1 MAYNFTGCLKYLLII
16 LLFTPVISF
25 SQNKQVSIRIQQD
38 ESFLLDSFETHIVL
52 QKKAFK
58 IQVMLENIEGVYC
71 YAAFDDSIYRLT
83 ENMPVPDFAYLPDM
97 AMAEEEFNKEKELII
112 NPEGWSYWFYD
123 SKLNWHRFNKK
134 IILLDSNRVVG
145 IKSVKQF
152 YLLPDQKDI
161 KPKDIH
167 KSLYLFFVAVA
178 EENDKHKPA
187 RELMRR
193 KVRIDWINED

>member
-1 MAYNFTGCLKYLLII
+1 
-16 LLFTPVISF
+16 
-25 SQNKQVSIRIQQD
+25 
-38 ESFLLDSFETHIVL
+38 
-52 QKKAFK
+52 
-58 IQVMLENIEGVYC
+58 MLENIEGVYC

-97 AMAEEEFNKEKELII
+97 AMAEEEFNKEKELIV

-152 YLLPDQKDI
+152 YSLPDQKDI

-167 KSLYLFFVAVA
+167 KPLYLFFVAVA
-178 EENDKHKPA
+178 EENDKHKSA